1 MASIEEM
8 NPKRP
13 YDAYTV
19 PITRRDPGPDGVLN
33 NSDDG
38 GAHHLV

>member
-1 MASIEEM
+1 M

-13 YDAYTV
+13 YSAFSV
-19 PITRRDPGPDGVLN
+19 PITRRDPGPDGVLD

-38 GAHHLV
+38 GRITLYDYASA